1 MPYATVT
8 LLFLVMWLGFDFNG
22 LYGQDAH
29 EYLRY
34 SKALTAFME
43 SGTDPGSFVWPKLF
57 PVLGT
62 VIGFTGIPIGFAL
75 QLISLFAMLGAIYF
89 AQRCLLLLYKT
100 SGGLFLLLAAATQ
113 VYFVRS
119 GLLVMSDAL
128 AACFVMGFV
137 YNYLRLR
144 QKQDF
149 KYFIWIGL
157 FAIAGAFTRYA
168 VVPLITIPLI
178 HAAWMVT
185 QKWNVA
191 LRIASGLAVIVVGCL
206 ILFWNSKAIGL
217 ISSISGEWNPAN
229 LFRREFIF
237 QSHKESYWVPN
248 GVYIWSNFA
257 HVGYLSSG
265 ILLLLWS
272 PRWNFKLPFLWMSLL
287 VYLIF
292 LGGIGYQNQRFMV
305 ISHLVVLILIFPAF
319 QSLMTWL
326 KQKKLHWVF
335 VAGTLALNAAFFYY
349 SFSRMFAM
357 HRFEK
362 VVAERALELEDDKPI
377 YAFYVTASLGSYDVP
392 NERVDLWDKEIEF
405 EKGGYVIFN
414 PKQFEDNT
422 RVMKNWEA
430 VNRNFELE
438 IIDELPENW
447 NIYRIQ

>member
-1 MPYATVT
+1 
-8 LLFLVMWLGFDFNG
+8 MWLGFDFNG

-34 SKALTAFME
+34 SKALKEFME
-43 SGTDPGSFVWPKLF
+43 TGTDPGNFFWPKLF
-57 PVLGT
+57 PMLGT
-62 VIGFTGIPIGFAL
+62 VIGFTGIPIGFVL
-75 QLISLFAMLGAIYF
+75 QLISLFSMLGAIYF

-100 SGGLFLLLAAATQ
+100 SGGWYLLLAAATQ

-128 AACFVMGFV
+128 AAFFVMGFV

-144 QKQDF
+144 RKSDF
-149 KYFIWIGL
+149 KYFIWIVL
-157 FAIAGAFTRYA
+157 FATAGAYTRYA
-168 VVPLITIPLI
+168 VVPLIAIPLI

-191 LRIASGLAVIVVGCL
+191 LRIASGLAVIGVGCL
-206 ILFWNSKAIGL
+206 ILFWNNKAIGL
-217 ISSISGEWNPAN
+217 TTSIAEEWNWQH
-229 LFRREFIF
+229 LFNREFIF

-257 HVGYLSSG
+257 HVGYLSCG
-265 ILLLLWS
+265 VFLLLWCR
-272 PRWNFKLPFLWMSLL
+272 RWNFKLFFLWMGLL
-287 VYLIF
+287 VYLVF
-292 LGGIGYQNQRFMV
+292 LGGIGFQNQRFMV
-305 ISHLVVLILIFPAF
+305 ISHLMVLILIFPAF
-319 QSLMTWL
+319 PALMSWL
-326 KQKKLHWVF
+326 KQQRLHWVF
-335 VAGTLALNAAFFYY
+335 VAGALVLNAAFFYY
-349 SFSRMFAM
+349 SFSKMFAM

-362 VVAERALELEDDKPI
+362 NVAERALQLEDDQPI

-392 NERVDLWDKEIEF
+392 NERIDLWEKEIEF

-414 PKQFEDNT
+414 PKQFADNN

-430 VNRNFELE
+430 VNRDFELE